1 MQRIN
6 RVTVNLK
13 NVTLKVIL
21 DANFLFVPLQFKI
34 DVFEGITR
42 LLNQKFEPILLSTTQ
57 RELQTMA
64 DMGSPQIRKQATVA
78 LKLAETCKV
87 IDVKKRAEETDDD
100 VILRIAAEWR
110 SAVATNDR
118 ELRKKLRGRNI
129 PVIFLRGKNRFD
141 LEGSLS

>member
-1 MQRIN
+1 VQRIN
-6 RVTVNLK
+6 RVTVNWK
-13 NVTLKVIL
+13 NVTLKIIL

-34 DVFEGITR
+34 DIFEGITR
-42 LLNQKFEPILLSTTQ
+42 LLNKKFEPILLSTTR

-64 DMGSPQIRKQATVA
+64 DMGSPQLRKQAAVA
-78 LKLAETCKV
+78 LKFAETCKV

-100 VILRIAAEWR
+100 VILRIASEWK
-110 SAVATNDR
+110 STVATNDR

-141 LEGSLS
+141 LEGGLG

>member
-1 MQRIN
+1 
-6 RVTVNLK
+6 LE

-42 LLNQKFEPILLSTTQ
+42 LLNQKFEPVLLSTTR

-64 DMGSPQIRKQATVA
+64 DLGSPQLRKQAAVA

-100 VILRIAAEWR
+100 VILRIAAEWK

-118 ELRKKLRGRNI
+118 ELRKKLRGRNL

-141 LEGSLS
+141 LEGGLG

>member
-1 MQRIN
+1 
-6 RVTVNLK
+6 
-13 NVTLKVIL
+13 VTLKIIL

-42 LLNQKFEPILLSTTQ
+42 LLNQKFEPIFLSTTR
-57 RELQTMA
+57 RELQRMA
-64 DMGSPQIRKQATVA
+64 ETGSPQIRKQAAVA
-78 LKLAETCKV
+78 LKLAETCK
-87 IDVKKRAEETDDD
+87 IINVKKRAEETDDD

-129 PVIFLRGKNRFD
+129 PVIFLRGKNRLD
-141 LEGSLS
+141 LEGGLG